1 MGKGAGVGGCGETE
15 RKEGPEL
22 SPQGHTASRK
32 SARISGVSPR
42 KRGHRFRAVE
52 PGSRRKG
59 AGGGRVWKFKM
70 VGGKA
75 FDSDPK
81 RWRRR
86 SSRVR
91 LALLTVAFGKS
102 PQDPF
107 GTPVGLLIEKST
119 VGTTRSENWDRFPRI
134 CDLINTTQ
142 GGPRDAVR
150 ALKKRL
156 SQNCNHKEIRLTLSL
171 LDLCVRNCGPSFR
184 ALVVKKDFAKDKLTE
199 LLNPRY
205 NLPTDIQNQIL
216 TFVMTWSQGFE
227 GTVDVTQVK
236 ELYLDLLKK
245 GIRFPSSN
253 TAAGTDA
260 PERSV
265 SGPAELVRGDSPSV
279 KVPERDAVRE
289 GRPIAGAR
297 ESGGGGGHRAGCLRA
312 APTRVLGVRRQGSAR
327 LPEAAAAAPVPS
339 APGAPPEAVWKAP
352 TVLLVP
358 EQIGKLNSELDVVRM
373 NVAVML
379 AILTENT
386 PGSEDR
392 DDLELLQKLYRT
404 GRQMHGRITELLA
417 TVENEDVVAELIRVH
432 ENLSDAIVRCE
443 RFSQTRKDIREQTG
457 PLIESITVSKMSPL
471 APIRPGC

>member
-1 MGKGAGVGGCGETE
+1 MK
-15 RKEGPEL
+15 
-22 SPQGHTASRK
+22 
-32 SARISGVSPR
+32 
-42 KRGHRFRAVE
+42 
-52 PGSRRKG
+52 
-59 AGGGRVWKFKM
+59 
-70 VGGKA
+70 
-75 FDSDPK
+75 
-81 RWRRR
+81 
-86 SSRVR
+86 
-91 LALLTVAFGKS
+91 
-102 PQDPF
+102 
-107 GTPVGLLIEKST
+107 
-119 VGTTRSENWDRFPRI
+119 
-134 CDLINTTQ
+134 
-142 GGPRDAVR
+142 
-150 ALKKRL
+150 
-156 SQNCNHKEIRLTLSL
+156 L

-265 SGPAELVRGDSPSV
+265 SGPSPIW
-279 KVPERDAVRE
+279 PIFRDADPPPPPTSWR
-289 GRPIAGAR
+289 RPG
-297 ESGGGGGHRAGCLRA
+297 
-312 APTRVLGVRRQGSAR
+312 
-327 LPEAAAAAPVPS
+327 
-339 APGAPPEAVWKAP
+339 
-352 TVLLVP
+352 
-358 EQIGKLNSELDVVRM
+358 QIGKLNSELDVVRM

-432 ENLSDAIVRCE
+432 ENLSDAITQPVP
-443 RFSQTRKDIREQTG
+443 FA
-457 PLIESITVSKMSPL
+457 PLITTTRPASPTPHAPPGTPSPFVADGPPARPAPRPSENHISTERPPPDELSFPLSPNEGGLGGETVPRHASVSRQPS
-471 APIRPGC
+471 APSYELVSLRPDPPVPETARERTDGPPSQFPGRRE

>member
-1 MGKGAGVGGCGETE
+1 MINNNNNNICET
-15 RKEGPEL
+15 
-22 SPQGHTASRK
+22 
-32 SARISGVSPR
+32 
-42 KRGHRFRAVE
+42 
-52 PGSRRKG
+52 
-59 AGGGRVWKFKM
+59 
-70 VGGKA
+70 
-75 FDSDPK
+75 
-81 RWRRR
+81 
-86 SSRVR
+86 
-91 LALLTVAFGKS
+91 LTV
-102 PQDPF
+102 
-107 GTPVGLLIEKST
+107 
-119 VGTTRSENWDRFPRI
+119 
-134 CDLINTTQ
+134 
-142 GGPRDAVR
+142 PRDAVR

-265 SGPAELVRGDSPSV
+265 SGPSPIW
-279 KVPERDAVRE
+279 PIFRDADPPPPPTSWR
-289 GRPIAGAR
+289 RPG
-297 ESGGGGGHRAGCLRA
+297 
-312 APTRVLGVRRQGSAR
+312 
-327 LPEAAAAAPVPS
+327 
-339 APGAPPEAVWKAP
+339 
-352 TVLLVP
+352 
-358 EQIGKLNSELDVVRM
+358 QIGKLNSELDVVRM

-392 DDLELLQKLYRT
+392 DDLELLQVRGRKLAQLDRYTTRT
-404 GRQMHGRITELLA
+404 SDTIKYPW
-417 TVENEDVVAELIRVH
+417 VNEFH
-432 ENLSDAIVRCE
+432 
-443 RFSQTRKDIREQTG
+443 
-457 PLIESITVSKMSPL
+457 
-471 APIRPGC
+471 